1 MSQQIDAS
9 DKGKVAKR
17 LVNWIVPFTHYAKK
31 ILRSSLLLSISASQP
46 VFADETC
53 RSPCEDGLTCSYCG
67 TREMADGQQRRVY
80 HCIPDHMSCL
90 IDDEK
95 AADIK
100 DQPQAFSSRPTNPD
114 TADKALKVIVDT
126 PEKIR
131 EIEKQRQKQKDFE
144 AEVEKKLRK

>member
-1 MSQQIDAS
+1 MNRKTGAS
-9 DKGKVAKR
+9 DKMKVTER
-17 LVNWIVPFTHYAKK
+17 LVNSTLLFTHYLKK
-31 ILRSSLLLSISASQP
+31 ILLSSLLLGVSASHP

-53 RSPCEDGLTCSYCG
+53 RSPCEDGMTCSYCG
-67 TREMADGQQRRVY
+67 TREMTDGQQRRVY

-90 IDDEK
+90 VDDEK

-100 DQPQAFSSRPTNPD
+100 DQPQAFSSRPANPD
-114 TADKALKVIVDT
+114 TVDKALKVIVDT

-131 EIEKQRQKQKDFE
+131 EIERQRQRQKDFE